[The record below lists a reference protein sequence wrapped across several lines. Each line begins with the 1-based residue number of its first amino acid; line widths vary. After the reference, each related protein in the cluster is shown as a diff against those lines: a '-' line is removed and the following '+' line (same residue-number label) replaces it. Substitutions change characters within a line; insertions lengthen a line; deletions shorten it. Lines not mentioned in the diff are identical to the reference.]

1 MYAVVNDSSKFK
13 RLSTDPTVAREQ
25 NLIKLLNRLL
35 KEKSITEQ
43 FFKMSCPKGSNPG
56 RLYGL
61 PKIHKDNIPLRPV
74 LSAIGTFNYGLGK
87 ALTNILSDII
97 EKENMVRDPFSF
109 VEELKAS
116 PKSFSNYK
124 MVSFDISSLY
134 MNVPLDETI
143 EIILKNLYETRAT
156 PPTIQRDDMKQLLIF
171 ATKNTHFLFDKNLY
185 DQVDRV
191 SMGSPL
197 APLLAEIFLQDFEK
211 THSSS
216 FTSMDIVYWK
226 RYVDDTF
233 VLIDS
238 TFSAKDICTKLSQFH
253 KSIKFTCEEEAANTN
268 TLSFLNILIQK
279 QPGIGFA
286 TKVHR
291 KETFFGLITKWSSF
305 VPKAYKY
312 NAISTLVYRAI
323 KLCSS
328 YNSLHQEFRFIRKLG
343 TKNGYPINFVN
354 SIIRRQ
360 LDLLYNPPAHKPP
373 TPNTD
378 IVVVRVPYFGLSS
391 HVYAK
396 RITSAVSK
404 QCPQK
409 RIRVIYD
416 VTNRIG
422 TGFTNK
428 DKIPTLIK
436 SGVVY
441 EAQCSK
447 CSDSYIGKTYRHLKT
462 RINEH
467 LAEQKKSAPPTYK
480 KTPPVVKR
488 NASSIQSH
496 TTTKIH
502 MTRFKTGKLPQP
514 KYNLSN
520 LSERFGAKWIFGG
533 STLGAG
539 ILTLLI
545 PLAARTHAGL
555 LIAVRILIGAFEA
568 PALPSASA
576 LWGRWIPPF
585 ERSVVPPLASIG

>member
-1 MYAVVNDSSKFK
+1 MTPKQTINRKVVTNLSRRVLSNNEVDCLTNGLDFGLVPAHVDDMGVISNVEQFFHHVTNIYQNHKSLMSELEEKTKTSAEVRVLTAQEMALASNLRSITDSFRFQANRFCHKRYGDNPEHEQYRSVLMHLKEDKSLVITRPDKGRGVVLMNKNEYLSKMYAIVNDSSKFK

-97 EKENMVRDPFSF
+97 EKEKMVRDPFSF
-109 VEELKAS
+109 VEELKTL

-134 MNVPLDETI
+134 TNVPLDETI

-171 ATKNTHFLFDKNLY
+171 ATKNTHFLFDNNLY
-185 DQVDRV
+185 DQVDGV

-211 THSSS
+211 KHSST
-216 FTSMDIVYWK
+216 FTSMGIVYWK

-238 TFSAKDICTKLSQFH
+238 TFSAKDICTKLSQFQ

-268 TLSFLNILIQK
+268 TVSFLNILIQK

-291 KETFFGLITKWSSF
+291 KETFSGLITKWSSF

-328 YNSLHQEFRFIRKLG
+328 YKRLHQEFRFIRKLG

-360 LDLLYNPPAHKPP
+360 LDLLYNPPAPKPP

-378 IVVVRVPYFGLSS
+378 IVVVRVPYFGN
-391 HVYAK
+391 VGY
-396 RITSAVSK
+396 
-404 QCPQK
+404 
-409 RIRVIYD
+409 VIEVCYD
-416 VTNRIG
+416 V
-422 TGFTNK
+422 
-428 DKIPTLIK
+428 
-436 SGVVY
+436 
-441 EAQCSK
+441 
-447 CSDSYIGKTYRHLKT
+447 
-462 RINEH
+462 
-467 LAEQKKSAPPTYK
+467 
-480 KTPPVVKR
+480 
-488 NASSIQSH
+488 
-496 TTTKIH
+496 
-502 MTRFKTGKLPQP
+502 
-514 KYNLSN
+514 
-520 LSERFGAKWIFGG
+520 
-533 STLGAG
+533 
-539 ILTLLI
+539 
-545 PLAARTHAGL
+545 
-555 LIAVRILIGAFEA
+555 
-568 PALPSASA
+568 
-576 LWGRWIPPF
+576 
-585 ERSVVPPLASIG
+585 